1 MKKFSKR
8 IAYYCIRNYD
18 VEKLITI
25 GFIDM
30 LSLQQLK
37 AFVMCA
43 ELGSFSAAARRLG
56 KAQSV
61 ISQAIANLEIDLG
74 QPLFD
79 RNTRKPTLTEQGQK
93 LLAHAQ
99 ATVLQSQELEFAAKS
114 LATGNESELR
124 IVVDP
129 ALLLPQLY
137 ELLEVFCQHFPA
149 TSLIL
154 NVANSDDIPN
164 IINKQDAQF
173 GLMLID
179 GSMPAGVELGLLGQL
194 PFYVVAHPNHPL
206 TQVSSVTRSDLAKY
220 RQLLVRSAEGNMPV
234 FLPEISPK
242 KFWSND
248 FEALK
253 HMAEHN
259 FGWCYLPAHMVEAS
273 MKSEKLVRLPVSFD
287 IKTWTIP
294 VDRVMP
300 INTSKGP
307 ALQWLAEASENLF
320 SS

>member
-1 MKKFSKR
+1 M
-8 IAYYCIRNYD
+8 I
-18 VEKLITI
+18 
-25 GFIDM
+25 
-30 LSLQQLK
+30 SLQQLN

-61 ISQAIANLEIDLG
+61 ISQSIANLEIDLG
-74 QPLFD
+74 QSLFD
-79 RNTRKPTLTEQGQK
+79 RSTRKPTLTKPGQR

-99 ATVLQSQELEFAAKS
+99 ATVQQSQELEFAAKA
-114 LATGNESELR
+114 LAAGDESELS

-129 ALLLPQLY
+129 ALLLPNLY
-137 ELLEVFCQHFPA
+137 ELLAIFCQKFPA
-149 TSLIL
+149 TNLIL

-164 IINKQDAQF
+164 IVNKQNAQF

-194 PFYVVAHPNHPL
+194 PFYVVVHPKHPL
-206 TQVSSVTRSDLAKY
+206 SQLTSVTRAELAKY
-220 RQLLVRSAEGNMPV
+220 RQLLVRSAEGKFTAM
-234 FLPEISPK
+234 LPEISPS

-259 FGWCYLPAHMVEAS
+259 FGWCYLPAHMVQTS
-273 MKSEKLVRLPVSFD
+273 LDTGKLVRLPVSFD

-307 ALQWLAEASENLF
+307 ALLWLAQASEDLF
-320 SS
+320 AK